1 MKKLFFLFV
10 LFSVLLTVITAC
22 TSDDTSTLPQSSGD
36 IPENDITLSGE
47 GTSSSEDPSESGQK
61 PEDTQAPGTEAPV
74 ISLSFSMPSGM
85 DSYAVTGI
93 GNLTDTHI
101 EIPATYN
108 GLPVTQIAEKAF
120 YQNTHIASLTLPDSV
135 TSIGASA
142 FDGCTALKTLNLG
155 AVKEL
160 GAYAFAR
167 CGALETVVLPESTNT
182 VGDGLFFSCSS
193 LKSVTLP
200 RGIQKIGSFFFSYCK
215 NLSSVNSGDC
225 NSLQSIDMHA
235 FYNCTSLKYIVI
247 PASVTSIHDDAFEGC
262 TWLSSVYLDRAKTSS
277 LGNGWYDKSKTH
289 LYWKGE
295 WQYDSDGVPHVSG
308 T

>member
-47 GTSSSEDPSESGQK
+47 GTSSSEDPAESGQK

-74 ISLSFSMPSGM
+74 ISLSFSKPGGM

-120 YQNTHIASLTLPDSV
+120 YQNTHITSHTLPDSV
-135 TSIGASA
+135 RSSQGAGRLCLCPLRRA
-142 FDGCTALKTLNLG
+142 GNGCPAGKHEYRRRRIVFL
-155 AVKEL
+155 
-160 GAYAFAR
+160 
-167 CGALETVVLPESTNT
+167 
-182 VGDGLFFSCSS
+182 LFF
-193 LKSVTLP
+193 TE
-200 RGIQKIGSFFFSYCK
+200 IGY
-215 NLSSVNSGDC
+215 
-225 NSLQSIDMHA
+225 
-235 FYNCTSLKYIVI
+235 
-247 PASVTSIHDDAFEGC
+247 
-262 TWLSSVYLDRAKTSS
+262 TSS
-277 LGNGWYDKSKTH
+277 RYSED
-289 LYWKGE
+289 
-295 WQYDSDGVPHVSG
+295 WQFLFLLLQEFEQCQFG
-308 T
+308 